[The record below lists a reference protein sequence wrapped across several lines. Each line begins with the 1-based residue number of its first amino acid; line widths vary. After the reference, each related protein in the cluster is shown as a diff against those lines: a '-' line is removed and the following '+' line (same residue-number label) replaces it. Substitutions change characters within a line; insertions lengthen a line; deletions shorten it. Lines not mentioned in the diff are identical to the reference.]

1 MPAFF
6 NTTRNGYNQEEV
18 DNYIRNLEKNINEYR
33 DKDAAIANALVNA
46 QIAADNIIKNA
57 DLAAK
62 SIKQEAVDQLD
73 RIADSL
79 ENQRRL
85 IADFKKD
92 YDELVEK
99 YLYKAKQS
107 DFDEVLNRVEELDAY
122 LHKLRNNTPDAPEQS
137 ASAFAPAPAPVFA
150 PAQAPVSTAHASA
163 SAPLTAPTQTFAPAP
178 EQAAQTLGF
187 AANTYDTN
195 TKPFSE
201 ED

>member
-18 DNYIRNLEKNINEYR
+18 DNYIRTLEKNISDYR

-92 YDELVEK
+92 YEELVEK
-99 YLYKAKQS
+99 YLYKSQQS
-107 DFDEVLNRVEELDAY
+107 DFDNVLNKVEELDAY
-122 LHKLRNNTPDAPEQS
+122 LYKLRNNTPDPIPVPELAPAPAPAFTFDPAPA
-137 ASAFAPAPAPVFA
+137 ASTFAPAPTQAFAPAPAPMSGYSSNVFDGGNK
-150 PAQAPVSTAHASA
+150 
-163 SAPLTAPTQTFAPAP
+163 PL
-178 EQAAQTLGF
+178 
-187 AANTYDTN
+187 
-195 TKPFSE
+195 SE